1 MLITGTATCKYC
13 GKLVEW
19 YYEIPNRMSD
29 GIYNVEEIPEGKIGS
44 SGKPCRLGEK
54 RYEMSFW
61 CPKCGCLSNFEYES
75 EIDF

>member
-19 YYEIPNRMSD
+19 YYQIPNRMSD

-54 RYEMSFW
+54 RTGGTGSF
-61 CPKCGCLSNFEYES
+61 
-75 EIDF
+75 DFTVQNNSGLF